1 MTRAAKPSERPG
13 WQPLRRAADELHAAE
28 LLIGD
33 PIAPGRTAVP
43 HLREFW
49 SELVAAGIAA
59 GLGNADTREVEAWL
73 RECQIAGLAARE
85 RAALLDH
92 FRALQSAEPPQDRE
106 LRAHARAA
114 RERLGRVEP
123 VVGGVPL
130 HTRKRRARWAALGVA
145 IVLLPVLGYAVLHTE
160 IDGEGP
166 WRATYF
172 SDRKLEDQAKVMR
185 EDDLNH
191 DWKSDAPME
200 ALPPDKFSIRWDTC
214 LRVDA
219 ANPIV
224 FQLNANDGGRVF
236 IDGETVI
243 DAWEKSPETRKRGFG
258 SAEIT
263 LEPGIHHLRI
273 EYFESLG
280 AASIRFAASFDGELP
295 EPLSNDRLLY
305 PGDELDEDD
314 PCAAVR

>member
-1 MTRAAKPSERPG
+1 MP
-13 WQPLRRAADELHAAE
+13 
-28 LLIGD
+28 
-33 PIAPGRTAVP
+33 
-43 HLREFW
+43 
-49 SELVAAGIAA
+49 
-59 GLGNADTREVEAWL
+59 
-73 RECQIAGLAARE
+73 
-85 RAALLDH
+85 
-92 FRALQSAEPPQDRE
+92 
-106 LRAHARAA
+106 
-114 RERLGRVEP
+114 
-123 VVGGVPL
+123 VGGVPL

-214 LRVDA
+214 LRVDQ

-224 FQLNANDGGRVF
+224 FQLNANDGGRVL

-263 LEPGIHHLRI
+263 LEPGVHHLRI

-305 PGDELDEDD
+305 PGDDLDEDD